1 MKQRIWELDAFR
13 GICVLGMVAVHFV
26 YDLTELYAIVTW
38 HIPSWFYFLQQWGGI
53 FFLLISGI
61 CATLGKHSIRRGLIV
76 FACGMLCTVV
86 TCGMYYLQLA
96 WWGIVIWFGVL
107 HCLGICMILW
117 AALKKLPTSVLA
129 VLSAVLIGFGFYFTT
144 LRSSSNWLIPLGIV
158 PENFVSSDYFPL
170 LPNFGFFLAGSV
182 LGRTLY
188 RKQQTLLPGNLSR
201 SKAVRFLIGCGKLS
215 LPIYLL
221 HQPLLSGL
229 CMLISL
235 LK

>member
-13 GICVLGMVAVHFV
+13 GICVLGMVVVHFV
-26 YDLTELYAIVTW
+26 YDITELYSLVQW
-38 HIPSWFYFLQQWGGI
+38 RIPQWFYFLQQWGGI
-53 FFLLISGI
+53 LFLLISGI
-61 CATLGKHSIRRGLIV
+61 CATLGKHSVRRGLIV
-76 FACGMLCTVV
+76 FACGMLCTAV
-86 TCGMYYLQLA
+86 TWGMFRLELA
-96 WWGIVIWFGVL
+96 WRGIIIWFGVL

-117 AALKKLPTSVLA
+117 ALLKKLPTLLLA
-129 VLSAVLIGFGFYFTT
+129 AISALLIILGFHFTT
-144 LRSSSNWLIPLGIV
+144 LSGSSDWLIPLGIV
-158 PENFVSSDYFPL
+158 PVDFISSDYFPL

-188 RKQQTLLPGNLSR
+188 RKQQTLLPGISAQAG
-201 SKAVRFLIGCGKLS
+201 AVRFLIGCGKLS

-221 HQPLLSGL
+221 HQPILSGL